1 LHSLRTS
8 VDGCALS
15 GLHSLRS
22 WAGIVIHQLWPLQ
35 GENARTWRYTQS
47 EGKKESGAFI
57 MKVAPRR
64 LEQPKEGD

>member
-1 LHSLRTS
+1 M
-8 VDGCALS
+8 G
-15 GLHSLRS
+15 
-22 WAGIVIHQLWPLQ
+22 GIVIHQLWPLQ
-35 GENARTWRYTQS
+35 GENARTERYIQS